1 MPVFSAPDLRCSTNR
16 QGLTYCQRQF
26 ARDHF
31 LSDPS
36 FAADLTGFTTGLL
49 ITGLLLV
56 LTLRAAKLPGTP
68 LTNIGFAI
76 CGLLWSAG
84 GLAETVLLA
93 MGIDYSS
100 RPVMVSRAIRYAAM
114 VSTSIPILGIWRP
127 YAQHE
132 WQKKAAS
139 ILRLVVYAGTGPL
152 VVLLLAAAL
161 FANPPV
167 PLGMLG
173 HLGGLFITTVLVV
186 AAGILLRPG
195 STPRAVYVPS
205 LVVVIS
211 GAAGALAITA
221 AQHVYASSR
230 ELASTLIA
238 VGGHLLLVLCFCI
251 VFLFARF
258 RYADIFVRYSV
269 RILLAGAFATFL
281 GFTAALQ
288 IPAHVVEQVSA
299 SPAEHVLVLTLI
311 IYGLLLSFTFI
322 DQRIANAVNHWLF
335 HPPDFRAA
343 TQQLG
348 EALRHLDSENEIAR
362 TVEASVKATLE
373 LSGANLSTFK
383 SRPVAF
389 LDGEP
394 TEADFEWRVP
404 VAVSGEISHVL
415 WIQPGA
421 TRPALVTHDI
431 NYLRAVATLCGN
443 RLDLLLRE
451 RAAGEQRSREALL
464 LQQVS
469 EAELR
474 ALRAQVNPHF
484 LFNSLNTI
492 ADLIVRNPLRAETM
506 TLRLASVFRHVL
518 AHSARPLTPVHDE
531 MEFLRT
537 YLNIEEV
544 RFGDRLKVEINV
556 EPGADAFEIPSLI
569 LQPLVENALKHGLGP
584 KTGPGHLWIS
594 ARLEATGICLRVEDD
609 GLGRQSRVAGMGLTN
624 VTERLRTLYADRASL
639 TFEPR
644 EGGGSRVTV
653 RIPRGKNEPFMKTIS
668 LTTKSPH
675 ANGCGVCF
683 ACIRKSR
690 SLVRPATDWRLYKG
704 LRSCGPTLFSS
715 TLKCLASRAFR
726 CCDPC
731 RAAPCPW

>member
-1 MPVFSAPDLRCSTNR
+1 LHTTITIS
-16 QGLTYCQRQF
+16 G
-26 ARDHF
+26 
-31 LSDPS
+31 PS

-68 LTNIGFAI
+68 LTNIVFAI

-93 MGIDYSS
+93 MGMDHSS
-100 RPVMVSRAIRYAAM
+100 RPVMISRAIRYAAM
-114 VSTSIPILGIWRP
+114 VSTSIPILGIWQP
-127 YAQHE
+127 YARHA
-132 WQKKAAS
+132 WQKKAAR
-139 ILRLVVYAGTGPL
+139 ILRLMVYAGAGPI
-152 VVLLLAAAL
+152 VALLLAAAL
-161 FANPPV
+161 LANPPV

-173 HLGGLFITTVLVV
+173 HLGGMFVTTMLVV

-211 GAAGALAITA
+211 GAAGALTITV

-230 ELASTLIA
+230 ELATTLIA

-258 RYADIFVRYSV
+258 RYADVFVRHSV
-269 RILLAGAFATFL
+269 RIFLAGAFATFL
-281 GFTAALQ
+281 GFTAILQ
-288 IPAHVVEQVSA
+288 IPAHVAEHASA
-299 SPAEHVLVLTLI
+299 SREEHVLVLTLI
-311 IYGLLLSFTFI
+311 IYGLLLSFTFV
-322 DQRIANAVNHWLF
+322 DQRIAAAVNHWLF

-348 EALRHLDSENEIAR
+348 DALRQLDAEDEIAR

-373 LSGANLSTFK
+373 LSGANLTTIQ
-383 SRPVAF
+383 RQPAAF
-389 LDGEP
+389 LDSEP
-394 TEADFEWRVP
+394 TETDFEWRVP
-404 VAVSGEISHVL
+404 VTVSGQISHVL
-415 WIQPGA
+415 KIQPGA
-421 TRPALVTHDI
+421 ARPALVTHDI

-443 RLDLLLRE
+443 RLDLLRRE
-451 RAAGEQRSREALL
+451 REAGEQRSREALL
-464 LQQVS
+464 LQQVT

-492 ADLIVRNPLRAETM
+492 ADLIVRDPPRAETM

-518 AHSARPLTPVHDE
+518 AHSARPLTSVHDE
-531 MEFLRT
+531 MEFLRA

-556 EPGADAFEIPSLI
+556 EPGAAAVEIPSLI

-584 KTGPGHLWIS
+584 KTGPGRLWIS
-594 ARLEATGICLRVEDD
+594 ARLDAAGICLAVEDD
-609 GLGRQSRVAGMGLTN
+609 GMGRQSGVAGMGLTN
-624 VTERLRTLYADRASL
+624 ICKRLRTLYADRASL

-653 RIPRGKNEPFMKTIS
+653 RIPRGENEH
-668 LTTKSPH
+668 L
-675 ANGCGVCF
+675 
-683 ACIRKSR
+683 
-690 SLVRPATDWRLYKG
+690 
-704 LRSCGPTLFSS
+704 
-715 TLKCLASRAFR
+715 
-726 CCDPC
+726 
-731 RAAPCPW
+731 